1 MKRCWNE
8 REPAQRWT
16 LFEAEATLLAN
27 RTERCRNRRQ
37 PRPFWYII
45 NVWYFPGG
53 VCADVS

>member
-8 REPAQRWT
+8 REPAQHWT
-16 LFEAEATLLAN
+16 LFEAEAPLLAN

-53 VCADVS
+53 RMC